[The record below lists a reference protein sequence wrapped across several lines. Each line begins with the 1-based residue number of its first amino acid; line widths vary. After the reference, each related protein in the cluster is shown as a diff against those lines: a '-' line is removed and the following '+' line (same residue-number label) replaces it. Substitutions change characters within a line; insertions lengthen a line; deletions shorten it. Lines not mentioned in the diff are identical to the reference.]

1 MYLSNLNYTIGN
13 YSESPEGIIST
24 SGSALLAQTLA
35 WAAQNDIPFQ
45 DVILSLTK
53 RGNPGS
59 GFKRALFLFPR
70 SKKWDMCLL
79 ASYSDLLNG
88 VPLYKTLRKRLS
100 YFLPE
105 YYLQAVE
112 KAEKEGHLRET
123 LSPFAKR
130 LSLSFEA
137 KKYYKRSIFL
147 AVIEFTVLFCILL
160 FLTIFIFPNFGK
172 IFSELTCQNPPDS
185 WSSFI
190 LSGMVNAVEDFFLGI
205 LFILILIHFFGRM
218 FVRVRRFVL
227 MLLGEVFIF
236 IPPFKKQLRS
246 VALLD
251 LSSSMASYLDVGED
265 ILNAARFSE
274 KACNYFW
281 LKRKLKRFICKL
293 ENGENWLDAWN
304 CMNLKQNFSEVII
317 RNAAAKENI
326 VGGFDTIS
334 DWLYHKQVRTIKNN
348 AVCFFVG
355 GVALNAVIVFCI
367 MFYVFQM
374 LTQIIYAW
382 T

>member
-35 WAAQNDIPFQ
+35 WAAQNGIPFQ

-53 RGNPGS
+53 SGNPGP
-59 GFKRALFLFPR
+59 GFKRALFLLPR

-112 KAEKEGHLRET
+112 KAEKEGHLKET
-123 LSPFAKR
+123 LPPFAKR

-147 AVIEFTVLFCILL
+147 SVVEFTILCCILS
-160 FLTIFIFPNFGK
+160 FLSIFVFPNFGRV
-172 IFSELTCQNPPDS
+172 FSELTCQNSPDS
-185 WSSFI
+185 WRKLM
-190 LSGMVNAVEDFFLGI
+190 LSGIMDAWGVFLEFIFIAII
-205 LFILILIHFFGRM
+205 LHFFGRL
-218 FVRVRRFVL
+218 FVCSRRFVL

-251 LSSSMASYLDVGED
+251 LSSSMASYLDGGED

-281 LKRKLKRFICKL
+281 LKRKLKRFIRKV
-293 ENGENWLDAWN
+293 ENGENWIEAWSG
-304 CMNLKQNFSEVII
+304 MELKQNFSEIII
-317 RNAAAKENI
+317 RNAAVKENI
-326 VGGFDTIS
+326 VSGFDTIC

-355 GVALNAVIVFCI
+355 GVAFNAIIVFCI

-374 LTQIIYAW
+374 LTQIIYACS
-382 T
+382 